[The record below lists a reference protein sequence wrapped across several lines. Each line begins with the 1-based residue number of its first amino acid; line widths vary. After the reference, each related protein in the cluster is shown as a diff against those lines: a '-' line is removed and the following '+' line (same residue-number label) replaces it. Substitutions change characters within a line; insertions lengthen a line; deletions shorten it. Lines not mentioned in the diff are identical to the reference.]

1 MTKSKNADGTSPAVE
16 PAEEGINSDPVE
28 KVIVEPTTSPAEG
41 KNAET
46 EPTFTQD
53 EVNLLLGGVRKEG
66 RVTGEKNAIDGVL
79 ETTGVESLDDLAQ
92 IVAEHKDL
100 KLSAMSD
107 KERLETE
114 LAEANLAT
122 ERAESRESE
131 LSSTVE
137 VARLK
142 SAIIG
147 AAAGLFESAEAA
159 YMLLDKSDLALD
171 DAGNIEGVD
180 EALEALLETYPFLK
194 KGGHTSIVSSTNPIN
209 PKAPSGRTD
218 EQRRD
223 EYFGMAKT
231 DRFWKSGSV
240 RKVIEQ

>member
-1 MTKSKNADGTSPAVE
+1 MTKSKKAEGTSI
-16 PAEEGINSDPVE
+16 EEGLNSDPVE
-28 KVIVEPTTSPAEG
+28 EVIVEPTTSPAEG

-53 EVNLLLGGVRKEG
+53 EVNQLLGDVRKKG
-66 RVTGEKNAIDGVL
+66 RDTGVKNAIDGVL
-79 ETTGVESLDDLAQ
+79 EATGAESLDDLTE

-107 KERLETE
+107 KERLEAE

-159 YMLLDKSDLALD
+159 YMLLDKSDLTLGD
-171 DAGNIEGVD
+171 TGTIEGVD

-194 KGGHTSIVSSTNPIN
+194 KGGHTSIVSSTNPET
-209 PKAPSGRTD
+209 PKTPVGRTD
-218 EQRRD
+218 AQRRD

-231 DRFWKSGSV
+231 DRFWRGGET